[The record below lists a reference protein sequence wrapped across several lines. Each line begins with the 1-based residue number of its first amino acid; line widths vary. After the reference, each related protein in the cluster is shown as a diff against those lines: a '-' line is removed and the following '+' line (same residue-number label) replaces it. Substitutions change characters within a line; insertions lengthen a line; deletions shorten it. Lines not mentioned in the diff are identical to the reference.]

1 MAGLEIYRLGWH
13 LVCVVGLSS
22 VVLGRVGSCWVVL
35 DCVGLVWVGLS

>member
-22 VVLGRVGSCWVVL
+22 VVLDWVVL
-35 DCVGLVWVGLS
+35 DCVGFA